1 MVVNASKKF
10 AVRAADGLIALG
22 EKAMAEG
29 KNPSACISERT
40 AVWPEALYLS
50 AEEELNLRL
59 TQRRQGGT

>member
-1 MVVNASKKF
+1 MVIDASKKF
-10 AVRAADGLIALG
+10 AVRAANGLIALG

-29 KNPSACISERT
+29 KSPSAFISERT
-40 AVWPEALYLS
+40 ALWSEDLYLA